1 MVPAPDTGPPPD
13 DDPSTAA
20 TGSSGGRSNPFARH
34 VSRIVDRFGDL
45 GGFVAVPLLLALVE
59 VEKVRRAIG
68 PVGRGFS
75 INLELLLPSPL
86 VTLWRFAEPP
96 EPSEPF
102 AGSPRDESFGSPS
115 FGESAP
121 GSGSTTPTRST
132 GAGGTDVTIET
143 PVETVEVPLEA
154 IGTETMVWLGL
165 ALVAYGVISAIL
177 MAAYVGGIDRRLRDE
192 PVAIGSCVV
201 TYAPRFVLYNLVVF
215 GAFLLVVPVFVLVPP
230 LVVLAIPAIIVLG
243 YLFYPVPFLFV
254 VGETPFLEAFRRS
267 VRLTTAG
274 GPVLSFALWHVVV
287 GAVSSLVLSL
297 LVSAGGAG
305 SLLALLGSAP
315 LALVL
320 TAATVSFFQEFL
332 ESDGLETTDGS
343 RSDGRGTDETDEYGF
358 VVD

>member
-1 MVPAPDTGPPPD
+1 MVPAPNTGPPTD
-13 DDPSTAA
+13 DGPSTTAG
-20 TGSSGGRSNPFARH
+20 GSSGGRSNSFARH
-34 VSRIVDRFGDL
+34 VSRVIDRFGDL
-45 GGFVAVPLLLALVE
+45 GGFAAVPLLLALVE
-59 VEKVRRAIG
+59 FEKVRRAID

-75 INLELLLPSPL
+75 ISLELLLPSPL

-96 EPSEPF
+96 EPF
-102 AGSPRDESFGSPS
+102 TGSPRDESFGSPS

-132 GAGGTDVTIET
+132 GSSSVDVTIET
-143 PVETVEVPLEA
+143 PVETVDIPLEA
-154 IGTETMVWLGL
+154 VDAETMVWLGL

-177 MAAYVGGIDRRLRDE
+177 MAAYVGGIDRRLRRE
-192 PVAIGSCVV
+192 PIAIGSCLV

-230 LVVLAIPAIIVLG
+230 LAVLAIPAIIVLG
-243 YLFYPVPFLFV
+243 YVFYPVPFLFV
-254 VGETPFLEAFRRS
+254 VDDTAFLEAFRRS

-274 GPVLSFALWHVVV
+274 GPVLSFAFWHVVV

-297 LVSAGGAG
+297 LVSAGSAG
-305 SLLALLGSAP
+305 FLLALLGSAP

-320 TAATVSFFQEFL
+320 TAATVSFFQEHL
-332 ESDGLETTDGS
+332 ESDGLETTDDS
-343 RSDGRGTDETDEYGF
+343 RNDGRGTEETDEYEF